1 MAIAGLSCVHDG
13 VFGDVTV
20 AFLRLVVLL
29 GDGDVVDYARIDGI
43 SIGMSKSPRLF
54 SPERAARV
62 CRDFCWPSISQSKC
76 RVLRTKT

>member
-1 MAIAGLSCVHDG
+1 VHDG

-43 SIGMSKSPRLF
+43 SIGMSESPRLF
-54 SPERAARV
+54 SPERAARD
-62 CRDFCWPSISQSKC
+62 CRDFLLAKHFTKQMPSFADEDLTSD
-76 RVLRTKT
+76 